1 MQPGAIYDVKRLIGK
16 RFDDEDLRVS
26 LGAALLLFSAGG
38 RGQHQWHA
46 PTADSRAA

>member
-26 LGAALLLFSAGG
+26 LVAALLLSAGG
-38 RGQHQWHA
+38 RGQHQCHA
-46 PTADSRAA
+46 PTAHARAA